1 MLLQVKQEMGQGCKG
16 QLALPQ
22 AAQEGS
28 NALVESTPDAQESE
42 LASHSHLSWPSPCQ
56 SVIPPLLCGKSCTI
70 TSLHTL
76 KVVEGNC
83 GAGMN
88 WFLMDC
94 NV

>member
-1 MLLQVKQEMGQGCKG
+1 MLLQVKQEMGQGCKR

-28 NALVESTPDAQESE
+28 NTLAESTPDVQESE

-56 SVIPPLLCGKSCTI
+56 SVIPPLLCGESCTI
-70 TSLHTL
+70 RPLHTL
-76 KVVEGNC
+76 KVVQDDN

-88 WFLMDC
+88 WSVMDC